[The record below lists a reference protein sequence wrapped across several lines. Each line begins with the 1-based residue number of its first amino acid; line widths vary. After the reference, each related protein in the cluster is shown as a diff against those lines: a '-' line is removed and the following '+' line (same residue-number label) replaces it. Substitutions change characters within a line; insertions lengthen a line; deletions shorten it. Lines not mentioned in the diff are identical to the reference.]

1 MFVKE
6 KVWKSTNQLESVAA
20 LIGVSS
26 SRSMF
31 RVQSSEFRVQSAEFR
46 TYNSRG
52 DSLKTGEHSRD
63 ANPSNFQR
71 ALGLGSE
78 FS

>member
-31 RVQSSEFRVQSAEFR
+31 GVQSAEFR